1 MAEKNEFTPYTK
13 KMTQDSFF
21 GLLLKT
27 REKYLRGESIKSEL
41 DELIE
46 RDKTRIS

>member
-1 MAEKNEFTPYTK
+1 MID
-13 KMTQDSFF
+13 DSYF

-27 REKYLRGESIKSEL
+27 REKYLQKKSIKAEL

-46 RDKTRIS
+46 RDKHRVS